1 MWLATSLT
9 VTKPKLET
17 ESHADKQTFRI
28 TKDSVFTIYD
38 HKLKPRMR
46 GIVWWFFHVSN
57 FVFQHLKSEVN
68 PVSTPRDLIWDGVV
82 RKRDSLDHIHPKP
95 ANLGEQFSISGS
107 KDLLTAANR
116 LLDPAEELWSFLLL
130 LQWQFLQ
137 SSRQCSL
144 ENTFQNTLVMIT
156 WKVSIRCHSS
166 FAIYSEVNNKKQHIW
181 TKERSWSKF
190 QHIHVSLSMSSVIE
204 SNHLIFT

>member
-1 MWLATSLT
+1 MWLATSFI
-9 VTKPKLET
+9 VTKLKLET
-17 ESHADKQTFRI
+17 ESHADKQTSII

-38 HKLKPRMR
+38 HKLKLRMK
-46 GIVWWFFHVSN
+46 GIVWWFFHASN
-57 FVFQHLKSEVN
+57 FVFQHLKSDVN
-68 PVSTPRDLIWDGVV
+68 PASTPRDLIWDGVV

-137 SSRQCSL
+137 TSRQCSL
-144 ENTFQNTLVMIT
+144 ENTFRNTLVMIT
-156 WKVSIRCHSS
+156 GKVSIRCHSI
-166 FAIYSEVNNKKQHIW
+166 FAIYSEVNDKKTTYLNKREKLVEISAHRCVI
-181 TKERSWSKF
+181 
-190 QHIHVSLSMSSVIE
+190 VDVLSSRK
-204 SNHLIFT
+204 